1 MPALPVM
8 VRPGLMGLPA
18 LRSHAMVAWVAPAEL
33 VALAQ
38 TAALVEQAEL
48 AVVVLVRPAALV
60 WLQRVVL
67 AVSVATVALGSM
79 RAASTTV
86 RQVVMAD
93 RVALVDRAVRLA
105 RLARMRPLLL
115 AVLAGPAVTRAR
127 REMAATGRLET
138 QSHPMAELGAMEG
151 MWELRGSAALEG
163 MERSRARTEPMAW
176 Q

>member
-1 MPALPVM
+1 V
-8 VRPGLMGLPA
+8 
-18 LRSHAMVAWVAPAEL
+18 E
-33 VALAQ
+33 
-38 TAALVEQAEL
+38 TAALAAQADL
-48 AVVVLVRPAALV
+48 DLMRVHFRMDRLVAMPGRAVLEEP
-60 WLQRVVL
+60 
-67 AVSVATVALGSM
+67 
-79 RAASTTV
+79 
-86 RQVVMAD
+86 
-93 RVALVDRAVRLA
+93 AVRLA